1 MLVSMSK
8 RFSTSFEFL
17 ASSQFWSH
25 DLPSMTPASAELL
38 AACLLDLG
46 SISAALRGARARF
59 PNSGWKSSLTGL
71 RSFALYVSWF
81 IVNLSTSSI
90 SDLY

>member
-1 MLVSMSK
+1 MLVSISK

-25 DLPSMTPASAELL
+25 DLLSMTPASAELL

-59 PNSGWKSSLTGL
+59 PNSGWKSSLT
-71 RSFALYVSWF
+71 VH
-81 IVNLSTSSI
+81 NLVPRARARFRPAVATRP
-90 SDLY
+90 LG